1 MRLLMK
7 FSQWIIGTGFE
18 ITEALTEAQCYLC
31 RKIREKALDIQ
42 QMENTIIIT
51 FRKQLQHMMAAL
63 CRASMMLPQTL
74 LVSCSMVFPYMVL
87 CSIFHHQKEKYILN
101 QDRVREFSTQIK
113 PFLERIFEPQL
124 ENCSDCVFK
133 QIEDGDLDECGGQEV
148 ADGSEEDGTVYR
160 YIASGLFPYNIQCYR
175 GDISLSQRLR
185 GGNWQTFR
193 VNNSCGRGGG
203 SENGCSGH
211 GTVFAGHG
219 YTFK

>member
-1 MRLLMK
+1 
-7 FSQWIIGTGFE
+7 
-18 ITEALTEAQCYLC
+18 
-31 RKIREKALDIQ
+31 
-42 QMENTIIIT
+42 MENTIIIT

-74 LVSCSMVFPYMVL
+74 LESCSMVFPYMVL
-87 CSIFHHQKEKYILN
+87 CSIFHHQKEKSILN

-203 SENGCSGH
+203 SENGCS
-211 GTVFAGHG
+211 VFNKEWADENGCTPGNCPHTWNSLRRPWL
-219 YTFK
+219 YFQIIVRLEVSKKEI